1 MERFLKGFMK
11 EFFLFGV
18 GGILYNYIELAWR
31 GYTHWSMFLCG
42 GLCFVLIGLIN
53 NLFSYE
59 MEMWK
64 QMFISSVYVTILEL
78 IFGIIFN
85 INLGM
90 NVWDYSDLPFNLFGQ
105 ICLPFMIA
113 WFLLSAVAIVADD
126 YIRYWLFA
134 EDKPKYKWL

>member
-1 MERFLKGFMK
+1 M
-11 EFFLFGV
+11 
-18 GGILYNYIELAWR
+18 
-31 GYTHWSMFLCG
+31 T
-42 GLCFVLIGLIN
+42 
-53 NLFSYE
+53 
-59 MEMWK
+59 
-64 QMFISSVYVTILEL
+64 LEL